1 MLPRYYG
8 NYERLIRNGD
18 HKEEE
23 KQGLVWLRKNGF
35 EVGLILKNLKLKLN
49 DGHTFVEFQ
58 N

>member
-23 KQGLVWLRKNGF
+23 IQGLVWLRKNGF
-35 EVGLILKNLKLKLN
+35 EVRLNLNGLKLKLN
-49 DGHTFVEFQ
+49 DGQTFVESQ

>member
-35 EVGLILKNLKLKLN
+35 EVKLILKNLKVKLN
-49 DGHTFVEFQ
+49 DGQTFVES
-58 N
+58 

>member
-35 EVGLILKNLKLKLN
+35 EVKLNFNGMKLKHN
-49 DGHTFVEFQ
+49 DGQTFVESQ
-58 N
+58 S